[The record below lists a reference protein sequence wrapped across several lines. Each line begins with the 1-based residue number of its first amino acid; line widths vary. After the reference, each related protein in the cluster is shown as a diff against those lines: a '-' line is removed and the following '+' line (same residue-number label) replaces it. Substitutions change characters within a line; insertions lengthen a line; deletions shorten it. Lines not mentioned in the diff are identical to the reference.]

1 MFFLSTPS
9 RVLLLKLETSIGL
22 MGLLACMQTLS
33 LPLLAVYGPLS
44 YFVFFL
50 SGKKERPFQKT
61 QSTKEIKAPPS
72 PTLHLPDPVSSA
84 DLKAQDE
91 EDQEFGRSS
100 VIRRSFGLRGSKK
113 GSKEK
118 RVSSVF

>member
-1 MFFLSTPS
+1 MLRDKLRVCISSFTALSLYANFFF
-9 RVLLLKLETSIGL
+9 
-22 MGLLACMQTLS
+22 
-33 LPLLAVYGPLS
+33 LPLLAAYGSLS
-44 YFVFFL
+44 YFVFFV

-84 DLKAQDE
+84 DLKEQDE